1 MKNLNFPNKVVI
13 AIMVLGLLFTACSND
28 ESVDIDSPNQDY
40 SELAL
45 SSEVDETVA
54 ALDDISL
61 DIFEQ
66 QESFDSNRISGES
79 SRTGNHFNNL
89 PDCVT
94 ITVVAEQNYREVTL
108 DFGTEGCL
116 VRGNRLKGKIIL
128 SWERDPEAQQVLITK
143 SLVDFYFNAK
153 NIEGTKTILK
163 QRSNDN
169 GNPQYTHTLDLTI
182 IWPNGLEASHEGTK
196 IREWIE
202 GHGSG
207 IWSDNVFEITG
218 NWTTNF
224 VNGNSHSY
232 EVVIPLRREVI
243 CYYFVSGS
251 INVQRT
257 NFSGVL
263 DYGEGDCDNQA
274 TFTFESGEV
283 IEITLN

>member
-1 MKNLNFPNKVVI
+1 MKNFNLPSKVVI
-13 AIMVLGLLFTACSND
+13 ATMVLGMLFTACSND

-61 DIFEQ
+61 DVFEQ
-66 QESFDSNRISGES
+66 QESLDS
-79 SRTGNHFNNL
+79 SRLSNETSRTNQHFNNL

-94 ITVVAEQNYREVTL
+94 ITVVIEQNYREVTL

-116 VRGNRLKGKIIL
+116 VRGNLLKGKIIL
-128 SWERDPEAQQVLITK
+128 SWDRDPQAQQVLITK

-153 NIEGTKTILK
+153 NIVGTKTILK
-163 QRSNDN
+163 QRSNEN
-169 GNPQYTHTLDLTI
+169 ENPQFTHTLDLTI
-182 IWPNGLEASHEGTK
+182 TWPNGLEASHEGTK

-207 IWSDNVFEITG
+207 VWSDNVFEITG

-232 EVVIPLRREVI
+232 EVIIPLRREVI
-243 CYYFVSGS
+243 CHYFVSGS
-251 INVQRT
+251 IDVVRT

-274 TFTFESGEV
+274 TFTFENGDV
-283 IEITLN
+283 IDITLN